1 MSGLKKILFFVLAI
15 YINTGIS
22 YSQTNFNKIARDYIK
37 SSLIINY
44 YSEDRPL
51 FEKIDL
57 YSNKIFPKIGY
68 KYEIEI
74 RPFANSYS
82 NSINNVNLYEYNFE
96 FSYTSDSSIWNSNFG
111 VTSNSFSHVL
121 KVYKNKIIN
130 PVELYEVNL
139 LHMKGLIAETT
150 DGVIFMVNRSN
161 NYNLDINTLSKK
173 NFEINN
179 LKEVISFRYFHYS
192 PEKIHINVEFSSF
205 SFYSATLERFFN
217 GKLRYNNVKM
227 SYSFELEEGVLLG
240 D

>member
-82 NSINNVNLYEYNFE
+82 NSINRVNLC
-96 FSYTSDSSIWNSNFG
+96 
-111 VTSNSFSHVL
+111 
-121 KVYKNKIIN
+121 
-130 PVELYEVNL
+130 
-139 LHMKGLIAETT
+139 
-150 DGVIFMVNRSN
+150 
-161 NYNLDINTLSKK
+161 
-173 NFEINN
+173 
-179 LKEVISFRYFHYS
+179 
-192 PEKIHINVEFSSF
+192 
-205 SFYSATLERFFN
+205 
-217 GKLRYNNVKM
+217 
-227 SYSFELEEGVLLG
+227 
-240 D
+240 